1 MHITSSYNKYY
12 NIIKTLPNDSDYIYP
27 NRVKIITTVNDCRNI
42 GGNIQFGDL
51 AIEHIIVS
59 LRTTNILAHTLNIRW
74 DVQLPN
80 KKFANT
86 WLSLEYDEMTR
97 ISARQHFYIYGSHTK
112 TIIWQHAPTP
122 TIIIIIVCFSFNLLT
137 HDKE

>member
-86 WLSLEYDEMTR
+86 
-97 ISARQHFYIYGSHTK
+97 
-112 TIIWQHAPTP
+112 
-122 TIIIIIVCFSFNLLT
+122 
-137 HDKE
+137 